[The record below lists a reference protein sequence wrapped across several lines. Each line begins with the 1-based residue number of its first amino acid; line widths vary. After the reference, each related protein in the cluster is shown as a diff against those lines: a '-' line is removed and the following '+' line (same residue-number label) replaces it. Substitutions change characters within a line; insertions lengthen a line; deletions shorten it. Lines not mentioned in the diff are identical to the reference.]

1 MKKPKILFI
10 DDEPNILDSFK
21 RSFRKK
27 YEVVTAVGAVTGLM
41 TASEKGPF
49 AVAVVDLRMPG
60 VDGVEFL
67 NRLKKLHPDTVRIV
81 FTGYAEIDAAIE
93 AVNKGRVF
101 RFLTKD
107 CSHETLDLA
116 LEDAVSLHLLKISE
130 KELLRGALQGSI
142 KLLTELLGMAQP
154 EALGRS
160 FRIKRLALNIASYLR
175 MGESWRMELGVM
187 LSQIGCLL
195 LSEEL
200 VGKVAKG
207 EDLSQEEEQAFA
219 RHPLIARDLLSH
231 IPRLSQ
237 VADIV
242 AYQLKGFDG
251 SGSPEDGASGED
263 IPLGGRI
270 LKAALDY
277 DSAAARGLGAQQ
289 AVELLAAR
297 KELYDPEVFAALMDA
312 VDVKEGVAI
321 KHLTVAQLMP
331 TMVFEQDVLGED
343 GYLLFP
349 KGYEITP
356 ALLLKIREVARKHP
370 IQEPIRVLTPIR
382 DKKPEDAVDIAPPP
396 NEAKPPQPPPKSAPD
411 PSQSPKA
418 IAERLARA
426 RKSIFDFNP
435 LLRQGKLKEAI
446 LSLCNGLEVFY
457 TIKLF
462 RNERQELL
470 RLLENS
476 VYILNSDRR
485 FRRVCAEGVGHQ
497 PGQERKL
504 HDELMQVA
512 STLVEET

>member
-1 MKKPKILFI
+1 MKKQKILFI
-10 DDEPNILDSFK
+10 DDEPDILESFK

-27 YEVVTAVGAVTGLM
+27 YEVVTAVGAVAGLM

-49 AVAVVDLRMPG
+49 AVAVADLRMPG

-81 FTGYAEIDAAIE
+81 FTGYAEIDSAIE

-101 RFLTKD
+101 RFLNKD
-107 CSHETLDLA
+107 CSHETLELA

-160 FRIKRLALNIASYLR
+160 FRIKRLALNIADYLR

-187 LSQIGCLL
+187 LSRGEN
-195 LSEEL
+195 LSP
-200 VGKVAKG
+200 
-207 EDLSQEEEQAFA
+207 EEEQAFA

-251 SGSPEDGASGED
+251 SGYPEDDAAGEN
-263 IPLGGRI
+263 IPLGSRI

-277 DSAAARGLGAQQ
+277 DAAASRGLDAQK
-289 AVELLAAR
+289 AVEFLASR
-297 KELYDPEVFAALMDA
+297 KEMYDPEVFAALMDA
-312 VDVKEGVAI
+312 VDVKDGFAI
-321 KHLTVAQLMP
+321 KHLSVAQLMP
-331 TMVFEQDVLGED
+331 TMIFEQDVLGVD

-356 ALLLKIREVARKHP
+356 ALLLKVREVARNHP
-370 IQEPIRVLTPIR
+370 IQEPIRVLTPIK
-382 DKKPEDAVDIAPPP
+382 DKRSEESIDIAPPGG
-396 NEAKPPQPPPKSAPD
+396 ESEQP
-411 PSQSPKA
+411 QSPKA

-426 RKSIFDFNP
+426 RKAIFDFNP
-435 LLRQGKLKEAI
+435 LLRRGKLKEAI
-446 LSLCNGLEVFY
+446 LSLCSGLEVFY

-462 RNERQELL
+462 RNERQELS
-470 RLLENS
+470 RLLENAL
-476 VYILNSDRR
+476 YILNSDRR
-485 FRRVCAEGVGHQ
+485 FRSVHKEEVGNQ
-497 PGQERKL
+497 LGQERKL

-512 STLVEET
+512 STLVEKT